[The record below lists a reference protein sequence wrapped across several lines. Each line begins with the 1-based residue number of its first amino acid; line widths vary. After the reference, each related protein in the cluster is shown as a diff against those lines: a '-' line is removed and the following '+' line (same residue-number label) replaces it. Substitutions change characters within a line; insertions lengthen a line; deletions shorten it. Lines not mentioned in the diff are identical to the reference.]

1 MHIIVMIIMIIIG
14 FYFKQIKK
22 DMAVILA
29 GIVQIDIIFI
39 LEKYLK
45 IYICV

>member
-1 MHIIVMIIMIIIG
+1 MHIIVIVIIIIIR
-14 FYFKQIKK
+14 FYFQQIKK